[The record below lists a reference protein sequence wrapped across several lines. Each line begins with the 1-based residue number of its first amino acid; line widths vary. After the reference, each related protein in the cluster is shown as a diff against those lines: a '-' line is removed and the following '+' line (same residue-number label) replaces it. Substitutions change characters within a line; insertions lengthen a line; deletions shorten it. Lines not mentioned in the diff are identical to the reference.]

1 MLSSTTMDILVVL
14 VSLLVVCTAFL
25 PSWPYARWGYY
36 PSGACGL
43 IALVIVALVIAGR
56 L

>member
-1 MLSSTTMDILVVL
+1 VEILVVL
-14 VSLLVVCTAFL
+14 VSLLVVSTAFL

-36 PSGACGL
+36 PSGAFGL
-43 IALVIVALVIAGR
+43 VALLIVALVIAGR